1 MPKILVSWS
10 VAYDHLI
17 RIAQKYSDV
26 ILPDQLTNLSA
37 WFLAH
42 DVVVENGGTAHNI
55 AYNLWLL
62 WLKND
67 TIMLATVGDDYRIA
81 GHLEPY
87 ISYDYLHTKTN
98 LRTPT
103 AYIITDTNNKQITV
117 FYPWALAHAAEQ
129 EVKNIGSN
137 DRVII
142 APNQK
147 EAMVQHAQQAHALGA
162 NVLFD
167 PGQMLVAFSDTD
179 IAAMAKYS
187 NVILLN
193 EYEYELIK
201 KMTNWSDAEFVQV
214 FDKVII
220 TKWKDGV
227 VCRDTT
233 QDLHIHGCLVE
244 NAVDPTGAGDAFRS
258 GLVAG
263 LARAGDWTTA
273 LRLWNVMG
281 SFAVE
286 QLGTMHHAPTMQ
298 DIQDRFEKTYDISIN
313 LA

>member
-17 RIAQKYSDV
+17 RINQKYSDV
-26 ILPDQLTNLSA
+26 IMPDQLATLSA

-42 DVVVENGGTAHNI
+42 DVVVENGWTAHNI
-55 AYNLWLL
+55 AYNLGLL

-67 TIMLATVGDDYRIA
+67 TVMLATVGDDYRVA
-81 GHLEPY
+81 SHLEPY
-87 ISYDYLHTKTN
+87 VSYDYLHTKAN

-103 AYIITDTNNKQITV
+103 AYIITDANNRQITV
-117 FYPWALAHAAEQ
+117 FYPGALAHAAEQ
-129 EVKNIGSN
+129 EVKNMGAW

-147 EAMVQHAQQAHALGA
+147 EAMIKHAQEAHALWA
-162 NVLFD
+162 TVLFD

-193 EYEYELIK
+193 EYEYELVK
-201 KMTNWSDAEFVQV
+201 KMTNWSDAEFVGV
-214 FDKVII
+214 FDKVIV
-220 TKWKDGV
+220 TKGKDGV
-227 VCRDTT
+227 VCRDKT
-233 QDLHIHGCLVE
+233 QDIHIHWCVVA
-244 NAVDPTGAGDAFRS
+244 NAVDPTGAGDALRS

-263 LARAGDWTTA
+263 LARTGDWTTA

-286 QLGTMHHAPTMQ
+286 QLGTMHHTPSIQ
-298 DIQDRFEKTYDISIN
+298 DIQDRFEKTYGISIN

>member
-1 MPKILVSWS
+1 MPKILVSGS

-17 RIAQKYSDV
+17 RINQKYSDV
-26 ILPDQLTNLSA
+26 IMPDQLATLSA

-42 DVVVENGGTAHNI
+42 DVVLENGGTAHNI

-67 TIMLATVGDDYRIA
+67 TIMLATVGDDYRVA
-81 GHLEPY
+81 AHLEPY
-87 ISYDYLHTKTN
+87 ISYDYLHTKAN

-103 AYIITDTNNKQITV
+103 AYIITDANNRQITV
-117 FYPWALAHAAEQ
+117 FYPGALAHAAEQ
-129 EVKNIGSN
+129 EVKNISSW

-147 EAMVQHAQQAHALGA
+147 EAMVKHAQEAHVLGA
-162 NVLFD
+162 QVLFD

-193 EYEYELIK
+193 EYEYELVK
-201 KMTNWSDAEFVQV
+201 KMTNRSDSEFVQV

-220 TKWKDGV
+220 TKGKDGV
-227 VCRDTT
+227 VCRDKT
-233 QDLHIHGCLVE
+233 QDVHVHGCVVE
-244 NAVDPTGAGDAFRS
+244 NAIDPTGAGDALRS
-258 GLVAG
+258 WLVAG
-263 LARAGDWTTA
+263 LARTGDWTAA

-286 QLGTMHHAPTMQ
+286 QLGTMHHTPSIQ
-298 DIQDRFEKTYDISIN
+298 DIQNRFEKTYATS
-313 LA
+313 LVF